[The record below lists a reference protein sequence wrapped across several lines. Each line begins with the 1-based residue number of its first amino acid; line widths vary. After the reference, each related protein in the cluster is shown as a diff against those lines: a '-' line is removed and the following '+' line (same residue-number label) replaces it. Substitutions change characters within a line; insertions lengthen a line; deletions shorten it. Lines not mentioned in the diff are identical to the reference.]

1 MALPLLQI
9 ALDNLTIEDA
19 IKSAKKAEKYID
31 VIEVGTILLAS
42 EGKKAISELRKAF
55 PDKIIVA
62 DGKIADAGKVFA
74 KMFFESGAD
83 YVTAICAAENATMD
97 ELVKLSQ
104 TYGKNKE
111 LQIEMTTNFTWEQV
125 ENWKKSLVPQIV
137 WHRSRDAQASGVN
150 WGQKD
155 IDTVA
160 KLASMGFKVT
170 VTGGVTVEDIKLF
183 KDIPVF
189 IFIAG
194 RSIRDAENPELAAK
208 EFKDE
213 FKKYWN

>member
-19 IKSAKKAEKYID
+19 ITSAKKAAKYID

-42 EGKKAISELRKAF
+42 EGKKAIKALKDAF

-74 KMFFESGAD
+74 KMFYDNGAD
-83 YVTAICAAENATMD
+83 FTTAICAAENATMQD
-97 ELVKLSQ
+97 LVNFSKEYSPS
-104 TYGKNKE
+104 KE
-111 LQIEMTTNFTWEQV
+111 LQVEMTTNFSWEQV
-125 ENWKKSLVPQIV
+125 ESWKKSGVPQVV
-137 WHRSRDAQASGVN
+137 WHRARDAQAAGVK

-155 IDTVA
+155 IEIVK
-160 KLASMGFKVT
+160 KLANMGFKVT
-170 VTGGVTVEDIKLF
+170 VTGGVEVEDIKLF
-183 KDIPVF
+183 KDIPIF

-194 RSIRDAENPELAAK
+194 RSIRDAADPELAAK

-213 FKKYWN
+213 FKKYWK